1 MEIQPYIRF
10 SMHHTWLS
18 SHYLDREIWD
28 HEIGFIEKGSMR
40 ITVDGETHIA
50 RENDIFILRPGV
62 HHILEWNG
70 EDCNQPHVHFDFKKQ
85 PDSEK
90 VGISF
95 VRRDQMPS
103 EQLSFYRED
112 FFRQNDIDIP
122 VVMHLSNPLKI
133 KNLLF
138 KIIDEFTYKQPA
150 SDIVMQGLL
159 TQMIG
164 QILRENSANAEAP
177 LATRQINDIVT
188 FLRKNVDSNLCLSD
202 ISAHMNIS
210 NWSLIQSF
218 NKYYSCSPMKYYNR
232 LRHIRAMD
240 LLQNSILSISEISAQ
255 MNFSE
260 PQTFSRWFKNIDGNY
275 PSTYRKRPSTS
286 CP

>member
-10 SMHHTWLS
+10 CMHHTWLRT
-18 SHYLDREIWD
+18 HYIDREIWD

-40 ITVDGETHIA
+40 ITANGKTHIA
-50 RENDIFILRPGV
+50 RENDVFILRPGV

-70 EDCNQPHVHFDFKKQ
+70 EDCNQPHVHFDFVKL

-90 VGISF
+90 VSISF
-95 VRRDQMPS
+95 VRRDEMTP

-112 FFRQNDIDIP
+112 FFAANGIDLP
-122 VVMHLSNPLKI
+122 VVLHLKNPLKI

-150 SDIVMQGLL
+150 SEIVMQGLL

-164 QILRENSANAEAP
+164 QILRENDANTALPSA
-177 LATRQINDIVT
+177 TQQINDIVA

-202 ISAHMNIS
+202 VSSHMNIS
-210 NWSLIQSF
+210 NWSLIQLF
-218 NKYYSCSPMKYYNR
+218 NKNFGSSPMKYYNH
-232 LRHIRAMD
+232 LRHMRAMD
-240 LLQNSILSISEISAQ
+240 LLQNSILSISEISAH

-275 PSTYRKRPSTS
+275 PSAYRRRNALTRI
-286 CP
+286 

>member
-10 SMHHTWLS
+10 CMHHTWLS
-18 SHYLDREIWD
+18 THYIDREIWD
-28 HEIGFIEKGSMR
+28 HEIGFIEKGSMQ
-40 ITVDGETHIA
+40 ITVNGKTYIA
-50 RENDIFILRPGV
+50 RENDIFILRPGM

-70 EDCNQPHVHFDFKKQ
+70 ENCNQPHVHFDFKKLA
-85 PDSEK
+85 DSEK

-95 VRRDQMPS
+95 IRRDQMTP

-112 FFRQNDIDIP
+112 FFKANNIDIP
-122 VVMHLSNPLKI
+122 IVLHLKNPLKV

-164 QILRENSANAEAP
+164 QILRENSSNTAAP
-177 LATRQINDIVT
+177 LATQQINDIVS
-188 FLRKNVDSNLCLSD
+188 FLRKNVDNNLCLSD
-202 ISAHMNIS
+202 IATHMNIS
-210 NWSLIQSF
+210 NWCLIQLF
-218 NKYYSCSPMKYYNR
+218 NKSYNCSPIKYYNH

-240 LLQNSILSISEISAQ
+240 LLQNSILSISEISAL

-260 PQTFSRWFKNIDGNY
+260 SQTFSRWFKNIDGNY
-275 PSTYRKRPSTS
+275 PSTYRKQQTSTRQ
-286 CP
+286 